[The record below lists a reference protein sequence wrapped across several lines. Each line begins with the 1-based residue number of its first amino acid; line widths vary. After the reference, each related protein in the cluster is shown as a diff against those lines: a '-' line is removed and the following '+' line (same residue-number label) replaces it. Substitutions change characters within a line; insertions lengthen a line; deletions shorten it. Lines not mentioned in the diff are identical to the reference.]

1 MIYLVFKIV
10 RYKLNVNVNSFVF
23 MVVQFLLYLKIT
35 ISRMLDFL
43 SGISFI
49 NFKRDE
55 MLNIGTWFT

>member
-10 RYKLNVNVNSFVF
+10 SYKLNVNVNSFVF

-49 NFKRDE
+49 SFKRDE